1 MNELTIR
8 PTMKFIKL
16 GAGLAALVFLAVEIL
31 YLVEWQDVM
40 GAWFMAVPVLIL
52 VWPLIRYMRRQ
63 YMTVIVTADRLR
75 YETGVASK
83 VTRNIQLAKL
93 QDVRV
98 EQSMKQRIFGVG
110 NLSLETAGE
119 ASRLTIPNVDNPQ
132 VLADEIMTRSQRGAV
147 S

>member
-1 MNELTIR
+1 VNELTIR
-8 PTMKFIKL
+8 HTMKFIKL
-16 GAGLAALVFLAVEIL
+16 WASLAALVFRALEVL
-31 YLVEWQDVM
+31 YLVEWRDTMPAWVM
-40 GAWFMAVPVLIL
+40 AFPVLIL
-52 VWPLIRYMRRQ
+52 FWPLTRYMRRQ
-63 YMTVIVTADRLR
+63 YMTVVVTADRLR
-75 YETGVASK
+75 YETGVTSK

-98 EQSMKQRIFGVG
+98 EQNMKQRMFGVG

-132 VLADEIMTRSQRGAV
+132 GLADEIMNRSQRGAV

>member
-16 GAGLAALVFLAVEIL
+16 GASLAALVFLALEVL
-31 YLVEWQDVM
+31 YLVEWRDTMPAWVM
-40 GAWFMAVPVLIL
+40 AFPVLIL
-52 VWPLIRYMRRQ
+52 FWPLTRYMRRQ
-63 YMTVIVTADRLR
+63 YMTVVVTADRLR
-75 YETGVASK
+75 YETGVTSK

-98 EQSMKQRIFGVG
+98 EQNMKQRMFGVG

-132 VLADEIMTRSQRGAV
+132 GLADEIMNRSQRGAV

>member
-1 MNELTIR
+1 
-8 PTMKFIKL
+8 MKFIKL
-16 GAGLAALVFLAVEIL
+16 GASLAALVFLALEVL
-31 YLVEWQDVM
+31 YLVEWRDTMPAWVM
-40 GAWFMAVPVLIL
+40 AFPVLIL
-52 VWPLIRYMRRQ
+52 FWPLTRYMRRQ
-63 YMTVIVTADRLR
+63 YMTVVVTADRLR
-75 YETGVASK
+75 YETGVTSK

-98 EQSMKQRIFGVG
+98 EQNMKQRMFGVG

-132 VLADEIMTRSQRGAV
+132 GLADEIMNRSQRGAV

>member
-1 MNELTIR
+1 VNELTIR

-16 GAGLAALVFLAVEIL
+16 GASLAALVFLALEVL
-31 YLVEWQDVM
+31 YLVEWRDTMPAWVM
-40 GAWFMAVPVLIL
+40 AFPVLIL
-52 VWPLIRYMRRQ
+52 FWPLTRYMRRQ
-63 YMTVIVTADRLR
+63 YMTVVVTADRLR
-75 YETGVASK
+75 YETGVTSK

-98 EQSMKQRIFGVG
+98 EQNMKQRMFGVG

-132 VLADEIMTRSQRGAV
+132 GLADEIMNRSQRGAV